1 AGGDVLD
8 PARESGE
15 HLLEP
20 HHHRLHEPGEAP
32 AQIAQSL
39 HALLARARSRVDP
52 APEEGCRDAGVR
64 VTELRLEERL
74 PETSVA
80 AEAGARREELLARH
94 RIELIPVARLLEDA
108 EAEPHL

>member
-1 AGGDVLD
+1 
-8 PARESGE
+8 
-15 HLLEP
+15 
-20 HHHRLHEPGEAP
+20 
-32 AQIAQSL
+32 
-39 HALLARARSRVDP
+39 RARSRVDP

-94 RIELIPVARLLEDA
+94 RIELVPVARLLEDA
-108 EAEPHL
+108 EAEPHLEPLVCQIRSAPRPSSSMNRTMCRSERKR